1 MINGEVMD
9 RSAGAVETSQKHFR
23 CFTALQQAAEGPE
36 ASHFVPS
43 HGPLME
49 ELGSNEAM

>member
-9 RSAGAVETSQKHFR
+9 RSAGVVETSQKHSH
-23 CFTALQQAAEGPE
+23 CFTTLQQAAGGPE
-36 ASHFVPS
+36 GSHFVPS

-49 ELGSNEAM
+49 ELEFNEAM